1 MNKGKK
7 IWKSKTFWFN
17 VAAAGLSLVMAK
29 AGIVVDPALQG
40 MVIGGGN
47 TLLRVITKQPVNL

>member
-1 MNKGKK
+1 MFKTKK

-29 AGIVVDPALQG
+29 AGVGIDPAVQG
-40 MVIGGGN
+40 AVIGGGN
-47 TLLRVITKQPVNL
+47 ALLRLITKQPVEV